1 MSTKFTIWH
10 NKSTHVFGE
19 AFEEDT
25 VGIEIINPESVN
37 ISTNVQS
44 GSTLSLTLK
53 KEHLAE
59 IAKAYIEWYKNA
71 CKSE

>member
-10 NKSTHVFGE
+10 NESTHVFGE
-19 AFEEDT
+19 VFEEDT
-25 VGIEIINPESVN
+25 VGIEIINPEGVN

>member
-10 NKSTHVFGE
+10 DESTHVFGE
-19 AFEEDT
+19 VLEEDT
-25 VGIEIINPESVN
+25 IGIEIINPDSTN
-37 ISTNVQS
+37 ISTSSQH

-59 IAKAYIEWYKNA
+59 ISKAYIAWYNNA
-71 CKSE
+71 CKSK

>member
-10 NKSTHVFGE
+10 NESIHVFGE

-59 IAKAYIEWYKNA
+59 IAKAYIKWYKNA

>member
-10 NKSTHVFGE
+10 DESTHVFGE
-19 AFEEDT
+19 AFEENT
-25 VGIEIINPESVN
+25 VGIEIINPDSAN
-37 ISTNVQS
+37 ISTNVKH
-44 GSTLSLTLK
+44 GNILSLTLK
-53 KEHLAE
+53 KEHLAK

>member
-10 NKSTHVFGE
+10 NENTHVFGE

-37 ISTNVQS
+37 ISVDDC

-71 CKSE
+71 CKSK

>member
-10 NKSTHVFGE
+10 NENTHVFGE

-25 VGIEIINPESVN
+25 VGIEIINPNNAN
-37 ISTNVQS
+37 ISTNVQH
-44 GSTLSLTLK
+44 GSTLSLTIE